1 MPSKQGQFQEQKG
14 IQIQKYTPQQLLLAN
29 LVELP
34 IAGLEE
40 RVKKELYEN
49 DALDEVAEASVASDA
64 GSDFN
69 ASGDG
74 FGDDGNDGEGANAAN
89 ERSLDELYDSMDD
102 GELPVFKGGYGE
114 QREVAVSDSWSLID
128 DLTAQI
134 GEYDL
139 DEHQKSI
146 VAYLIGSLNDNG
158 FIDREPYSIVDELA
172 FRMSIFTDEN
182 ELLEMLKVL
191 QKFDPPGIGARNLR
205 ECLLIQ
211 IDRKLESLTSGE
223 TGRRKRLELERRLI
237 SDYNISL
244 VNNNLDKLHQKLGV
258 TVAELNAAVE
268 GIKSLNPRPGMSLS
282 ESHSEQSQ
290 TVIPDFIIE
299 TDSEGNISMTV
310 NGGYVPS
317 LKVDKGFLQ
326 DYDANLSR
334 IDEMSQREREAFIYR
349 KQKVESAQMFIE
361 AVKQRTRTLYLTMK
375 AIIDLQRDFFLT
387 QDDAKLRPLVLRDVA
402 KKTGLDESTVSRVKT
417 SKYALVDGSAYSL
430 EHFFLR
436 TRANAAGVT
445 VVAHQVE
452 QVLAEIIASEDKSA
466 PYSDEQL
473 VERLAERGLSIKHRT
488 VTKYRNQLGIPTA
501 KLRRKE

>member
-1 MPSKQGQFQEQKG
+1 MPSKQGQYQEQKG
-14 IQIQKYTPQQLLLAN
+14 LQIQKYTPQQLLLAN

-40 RVKKELYEN
+40 RVKKELYDN
-49 DALDEVAEASVASDA
+49 DALDEVAETPVASEA
-64 GSDFN
+64 VGDFDT
-69 ASGDG
+69 SGEDYGDG
-74 FGDDGNDGEGANAAN
+74 GIDDDGANVTN
-89 ERSLDELYDSMDD
+89 ESSLDELNDSMDD
-102 GELPVFKGGYGE
+102 GELPVYKGGYGE

-146 VAYLIGSLNDNG
+146 VSYLIGSLNDNG

-172 FRMSIFTDEN
+172 FRMSIFTDES

-211 IDRKLESLTSGE
+211 IDRKLESLKSGE

-326 DYDANLSR
+326 EYDANLSR
-334 IDEMSQREREAFIYR
+334 IDEMSQREREAFVYR

-361 AVKQRTRTLYLTMK
+361 AVKQRHRTLYVTMK

-387 QDDAKLRPLVLRDVA
+387 QDDTKLRPLVLRDVA

-436 TRANAAGVT
+436 TRANADGVT
-445 VVAHQVE
+445 VVASQVE
-452 QVLAEIIASEDKSA
+452 KVLAEIVASEDKAA

-473 VERLAERGLSIKHRT
+473 VERLRERGLNIKHRT

>member
-1 MPSKQGQFQEQKG
+1 MPSKQGQYQEQKG
-14 IQIQKYTPQQLLLAN
+14 VQIQKYTPQQLLLAN

-40 RVKKELYEN
+40 RVKKELYDN
-49 DALDEVAEASVASDA
+49 DALDETAETSVPSDA
-64 GSDFN
+64 DGDFDTSDEDYGGGI
-69 ASGDG
+69 GDG
-74 FGDDGNDGEGANAAN
+74 GTNGPN
-89 ERSLDELYDSMDD
+89 EPSMDELNDSMDD
-102 GELPVFKGGYGE
+102 GELPVYKGGYGE

-146 VAYLIGSLNDNG
+146 VSYLIGSLNDNG

-172 FRMSIFTDEN
+172 FRMNIFTNES

-211 IDRKLESLTSGE
+211 IDRMLESLPSDDTE
-223 TGRRKRLELERRLI
+223 RRRRLELERRLV
-237 SDYNISL
+237 SDYNISI
-244 VNNNLDKLHQKLGV
+244 VSNNLYKLHQKLGV

-268 GIKSLNPRPGMSLS
+268 GIKNLNPRPGMSLS

-317 LKVDKGFLQ
+317 LRVDKGFLQ
-326 DYDANLSR
+326 EYNANLSR

-349 KQKVESAQMFIE
+349 KQKVESAQMFVE
-361 AVKQRTRTLYLTMK
+361 AIKQRRRTLYVTMK

-387 QDDAKLRPLVLRDVA
+387 QDDSKLRPLVLRDVA
-402 KKTGLDESTVSRVKT
+402 KKTGLDESTVSRVKA

-436 TRANAAGVT
+436 TRANAEGVT
-445 VVAHQVE
+445 IVARQVE
-452 QVLAEIIASEDKSA
+452 QMLMDIIDAEDKTA

-473 VERLAERGLSIKHRT
+473 VERLRENGLDIKHRT
-488 VTKYRNQLGIPTA
+488 VTKYRNKLGIPTA
-501 KLRRKE
+501 KLRKRE

>member
-1 MPSKQGQFQEQKG
+1 MEV
-14 IQIQKYTPQQLLLAN
+14 TLL
-29 LVELP
+29 ETT
-34 IAGLEE
+34 GL
-40 RVKKELYEN
+40 
-49 DALDEVAEASVASDA
+49 
-64 GSDFN
+64 
-69 ASGDG
+69 
-74 FGDDGNDGEGANAAN
+74 NAACM
-89 ERSLDELYDSMDD
+89 SLY
-102 GELPVFKGGYGE
+102 
-114 QREVAVSDSWSLID
+114 
-128 DLTAQI
+128 
-134 GEYDL
+134 
-139 DEHQKSI
+139 
-146 VAYLIGSLNDNG
+146 
-158 FIDREPYSIVDELA
+158 
-172 FRMSIFTDEN
+172 
-182 ELLEMLKVL
+182 
-191 QKFDPPGIGARNLR
+191 
-205 ECLLIQ
+205 
-211 IDRKLESLTSGE
+211 
-223 TGRRKRLELERRLI
+223 I
-237 SDYNISL
+237 SKNH
-244 VNNNLDKLHQKLGV
+244 LDKLHQKLGV

-361 AVKQRTRTLYLTMK
+361 AIKQRTRTLYLTMK

-387 QDDAKLRPLVLRDVA
+387 QDDTKLRPLVLRDVA
-402 KKTGLDESTVSRVKT
+402 KKTGLDESTISRVKT

-473 VERLAERGLSIKHRT
+473 VEHLSERGLSIKHRT